1 MTPEDYRRRR
11 RKGAEMPGQFDAIH
25 ARHADVGKHDIDRMV
40 AQEIER
46 RDAVARLA
54 DNRGRELDGDVDEQF
69 AQTVAGQRLVID
81 DEDFQWFGVR
91 HGRKMRTS

>member
-1 MTPEDYRRRR
+1 MVKITAG
-11 RKGAEMPGQFDAIH
+11 GAGKAPPRA
-25 ARHADVGKHDIDRMV
+25 ATWNADIGKHDIDRV
-40 AQEIER
+40 IAQEFER

-81 DEDFQWFGVR
+81 DQDFQGFGVR